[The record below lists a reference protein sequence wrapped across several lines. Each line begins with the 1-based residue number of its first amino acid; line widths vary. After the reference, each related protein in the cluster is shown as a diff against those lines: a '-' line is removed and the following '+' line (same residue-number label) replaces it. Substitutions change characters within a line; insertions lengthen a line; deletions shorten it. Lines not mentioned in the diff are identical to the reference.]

1 MKKKGLRADK
11 EIRSDESREV
21 PMAALPA
28 AFLARMRE
36 LLGDEYEAFVRSY
49 EQPRTQGLRLN
60 PLKVD
65 LSGSV
70 SAGGKYCV
78 SGIEKAAV
86 NTEITEGSDGTE
98 KQPNAAEKLCN
109 SEKLCDAEKIDSAGK
124 PCAADKTDITQRLT
138 EIFGLRKIPWA
149 RDGYYYDAET
159 RPGRHPYHE
168 AGLYYIQ
175 EPSAMAVAELLDP
188 QPGERILDLCAAP
201 GGKTTQIAARM
212 MGRGLLVSNEIHPA
226 RAKILSQNVERIGAG
241 NVVVTNEEPSR
252 LAEYFPEY
260 FDRILVDAPCSG
272 EGMFRK
278 DEMAR
283 REWSPDNVKLC
294 ARRQA
299 EILEQ
304 AARMLKAGGRLVYST
319 CTFAPEEDE
328 GTIQGFLDRHDEY
341 MVEKVSAYAG
351 FSPGRPEWVDGGQ
364 EELRNTFRIWPHK
377 VDGEGHYAAVLS
389 HASSIGKKKRSVQS
403 DGIERKNKTM
413 LSKPSSGSIGE
424 EIWDVW
430 RQFREDTYL
439 DFPAEVSE
447 EEMRRR
453 MILYGEQLYLLPE
466 EIRGLDGLRV
476 LRPGLHLG
484 TVRKNRFEPSH
495 ALALC
500 SSGRNVIRQYDMSG
514 TGEEIL
520 KYLRGELIS
529 VLLLANK
536 LRADELQMDKFS
548 SGKYSS
554 GEIQSDEAPNGWT
567 LITVD
572 GFSIGWGK
580 RVGDAIKNHYPKG
593 LRRDI

>member
-1 MKKKGLRADK
+1 MKKKSLRADK

-21 PMAALPA
+21 PMTALPA

-70 SAGGKYCV
+70 SAGGEYCV
-78 SGIEKAAV
+78 SDIEKAAV
-86 NTEITEGSDGTE
+86 TAALAEGSDGTE
-98 KQPNAAEKLCN
+98 KQMHTAERLCN
-109 SEKLCDAEKIDSAGK
+109 SKKLCDAEETDAAGK
-124 PCAADKTDITQRLT
+124 PCAADRTDITQRLT
-138 EIFGLRKIPWA
+138 EMFGLRKIPWA

-175 EPSAMAVAELLDP
+175 EPSAMAVEELLDP

-201 GGKTTQIAARM
+201 GGKTTQIAGRM
-212 MGRGLLVSNEIHPA
+212 LDRGLLVSNEIHPA
-226 RAKILSQNVERIGAG
+226 RAKILSQNVERIGAA

-278 DEMAR
+278 DETAR
-283 REWSPDNVKLC
+283 SEWSPDNVKLC

-299 EILEQ
+299 EILKQ
-304 AARMLKAGGRLVYST
+304 AARMLKPGGRLVYST

-328 GTIQGFLDRHDEY
+328 GTIQGFLDRHGEY
-341 MVEKVSAYAG
+341 AVEQVPAYAG
-351 FSPGRPEWVDGGQ
+351 LSPGRPEWADGGT

-377 VDGEGHYAAVLS
+377 ADGEGHYAAVLRKKADS
-389 HASSIGKKKRSVQS
+389 DRMEKAEKYSTQFSGVEGKSKV
-403 DGIERKNKTM
+403 M
-413 LSKPSSGSIGE
+413 LSKQPGGIGK
-424 EIWDVW
+424 EIWDAW

-453 MILYGEQLYLLPE
+453 MILYGDQLYLLPE
-466 EIRGLDGLRV
+466 GIGRLDGLRV

-484 TVRKNRFEPSH
+484 TARKNRFEPSH

-500 SSGRNVIRQYDMSG
+500 SSARNVIRHYNMSG
-514 TGEEIL
+514 TGREVL
-520 KYLRGELIS
+520 AYLRGELIS
-529 VLLLANK
+529 
-536 LRADELQMDKFS
+536 EPSPQ
-548 SGKYSS
+548 
-554 GEIQSDEAPNGWT
+554 NGWT
-567 LITVD
+567 LMTVD

-580 RVGDAIKNHYPKG
+580 CVDTTIKNHYPKG
-593 LRRDI
+593 LRRDLQQTEND